1 MTQDAMPRDADAF
14 LTRLS
19 TLSESAWEQ
28 IFPRSR
34 LGVRA
39 LARAFW
45 RAVRDVLTRLFRER
59 QAPACPLVFSDA
71 AASRVFALAKVHAI
85 PDSPRALGLVTWT
98 VIAICSRAVLTPE
111 QLSRSYAPFEPFIP
125 FASLPEPDDS
135 VTPAGGA

>member
-1 MTQDAMPRDADAF
+1 
-14 LTRLS
+14 
-19 TLSESAWEQ
+19 
-28 IFPRSR
+28 
-34 LGVRA
+34 
-39 LARAFW
+39 
-45 RAVRDVLTRLFRER
+45 VRDVLTRPFRER